1 MVFILEKGLVCHI
14 LLLKKTYTHEC
25 LSDCLY
31 MHYVYTRTHR
41 GHKRAV
47 NPFEREL

>member
-1 MVFILEKGLVCHI
+1 MIPILEEGLVCCI

-25 LSDCLY
+25 LSDCVY
-31 MHYVYTRTHR
+31 MQYVYTRTHR

-47 NPFEREL
+47 NPFEWEL